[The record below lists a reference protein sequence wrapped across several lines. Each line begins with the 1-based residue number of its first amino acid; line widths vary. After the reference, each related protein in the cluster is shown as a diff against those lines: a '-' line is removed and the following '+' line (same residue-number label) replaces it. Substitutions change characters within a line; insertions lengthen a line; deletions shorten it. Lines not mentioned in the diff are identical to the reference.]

1 MGRCS
6 CHSCRS
12 CTFSRR
18 RIQNRISDHKTIEG
32 EMFFIGLEIN
42 KLEKKDDLEKIY
54 DIECENLVNSSEI
67 QTEELDNIQ
76 KC

>member
-1 MGRCS
+1 
-6 CHSCRS
+6 
-12 CTFSRR
+12 
-18 RIQNRISDHKTIEG
+18 
-32 EMFFIGLEIN
+32 MFFIGLEIN